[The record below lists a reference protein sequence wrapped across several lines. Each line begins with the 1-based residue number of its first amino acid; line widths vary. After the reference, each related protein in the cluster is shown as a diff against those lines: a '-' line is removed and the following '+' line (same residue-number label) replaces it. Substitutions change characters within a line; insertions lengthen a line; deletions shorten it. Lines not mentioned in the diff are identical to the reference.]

1 MPDPAVRSITGKLAL
16 CFGGRYGR
24 AMPVTRAAQLV
35 SLSCFLFLFVS
46 TFDAFAQDE
55 DASALVEGKEPAQFA
70 YNYAE
75 TETARAAALGGAQRA
90 AGNGI
95 TAMFLNPANMVQSRV
110 YHIGALGQ
118 ITPEYGRQVYG
129 GAIVDSVTGR
139 LAGGLSIMGGFLDPD
154 GIDRSWLDI
163 RLGLAYPISDR
174 FFVGLGGRYLKVTQD
189 GFGVLGDSRASG
201 GLRDPEGGRLAFV
214 NIPTF
219 DAGITVRGGDN
230 IYISLAGQNL
240 TFPDDGIMPTTL
252 GGGLAYATEDFTLEA
267 DGVGDFTS
275 YQDTTV
281 RIMGGGELLV
291 ADAIPLRGGYRFDQG
306 AESHAISGGFG
317 YLAREFSAD
326 LSVRRTV
333 AGPSATTIVIGLAY
347 FLESTGMTRGPSF

>member
-1 MPDPAVRSITGKLAL
+1 MA
-16 CFGGRYGR
+16 
-24 AMPVTRAAQLV
+24 VTRVVRLA
-35 SLSCFLFLFVS
+35 SLTSFLLLLLS
-46 TFDAFAQDE
+46 TRTVLAQDE
-55 DASALVEGKEPAQFA
+55 DTSALVEGKEPAQFA
-70 YNYAE
+70 YNYGE
-75 TETARAAALGGAQRA
+75 TETPRTAALGGAQRA
-90 AGNGI
+90 SGNGT
-95 TAMFLNPANMVQSRV
+95 TAMFMNPANMVQSRV

-139 LAGGLSIMGGFLDPD
+139 LAGGLSVMGGFLDPD

-174 FFVGLGGRYLKVTQD
+174 FYFGLSGRYLKVTQD

-201 GLRDPEGGRLAFV
+201 GIRDPEGGRLAFV
-214 NIPTF
+214 DIPTF

-230 IYISLAGQNL
+230 IFISLAGQNL
-240 TFPDDGIMPTTL
+240 TFPDNGIMPTTL
-252 GGGLAYATEDFTLEA
+252 GGGLAYASNDFTIEV

-275 YQDTTV
+275 YKDTTV
-281 RIMGGGELLV
+281 RVMGGGELLV
-291 ADAIPLRGGYRFDQG
+291 ADHIPLRGGYRFDQG
-306 AESHAISGGFG
+306 ADSHAVSGGFG

-326 LSVRRTV
+326 LAIRRTV
-333 AGPSATTIVIGLAY
+333 SGPGATTIVIGLEY